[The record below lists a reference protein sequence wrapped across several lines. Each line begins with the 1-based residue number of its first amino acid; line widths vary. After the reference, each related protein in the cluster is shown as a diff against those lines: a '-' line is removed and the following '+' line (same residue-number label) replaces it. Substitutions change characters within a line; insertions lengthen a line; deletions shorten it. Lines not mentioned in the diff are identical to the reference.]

1 MLYGKIILKRREMN
15 VALIQKKHLGHKQE
29 VVEKTTEDVEIAS
42 KQGAELVVLQEL
54 HQSEYFCQSEDTKF
68 FAYAD
73 DWEEDLHY
81 WANVAKEHAVVLVT
95 SLFEKRTAGL
105 YHNTAVVFDK
115 DGSIAGKYRKM
126 HIPDDPGFYEK
137 FYFTPGDLG
146 FEPIQTSVGKLGV
159 LICWDQWY
167 PEAARLMTLKGA
179 EILIYPTA
187 IGWFDEDAKEEKER
201 QLESWVTIQRS
212 HAIANGIPVVA
223 CNRVG
228 FEKDSS
234 GVMEGIRFWGNSF
247 VCDPQG
253 DLLARAG
260 EEEHILY
267 AKVDAQRTNEVRDIW
282 PFLRDRRIEAYDNL
296 LKRYC
301 D

>member
-1 MLYGKIILKRREMN
+1 MKI
-15 VALIQKKHLGHKQE
+15 ALIQKKYFETKDLTLKE
-29 VVEKTTEDVEIAS
+29 TVNAIEEAS
-42 KQGAELVVLQEL
+42 KTGAELIVLQEL
-54 HQSEYFCQSEDTKF
+54 HQHEYFCQSEDVKF
-68 FAYAD
+68 FDYASS
-73 DWEEDLHY
+73 WEEDIRFWSL
-81 WANVAKEHAVVLVT
+81 VAQENDVVLVT
-95 SLFEKRTAGL
+95 SLFERRTAGL

-115 DGSIAGKYRKM
+115 DGSVAGKYRKM

-167 PEAARLMTLKGA
+167 PEASRLMTLKGA
-179 EILIYPTA
+179 ELLIYPTA
-187 IGWFDEDAKEEKER
+187 IGWFDEDTQEEKAR
-201 QLESWVTIQRS
+201 QLDAWITIQRS
-212 HAIANGIPVVA
+212 HAIANGVPVLSV
-223 CNRVG
+223 NRVG

-253 DLLARAG
+253 QLLARAST
-260 EEEHILY
+260 EERILY
-267 AKVDAQRTNEVRDIW
+267 AEIHHERTKEVRDIW
-282 PFLRDRRIEAYDNL
+282 PFLRDRRIDAYGNV

>member
-1 MLYGKIILKRREMN
+1 MKI
-15 VALIQKKHLGHKQE
+15 ALIQKKYYKSKELT
-29 VVEKTTEDVEIAS
+29 VVETVKDIEEAS
-42 KQGAELVVLQEL
+42 KGGAELVVLQEL
-54 HQSEYFCQSEDTKF
+54 HQNEYFCQSEDVKF
-68 FAYAD
+68 FDYASS
-73 DWEEDLHY
+73 WEEDIQFWSL
-81 WANVAKEHAVVLVT
+81 VAEENGVVLVT
-95 SLFEKRTAGL
+95 SLFERRTAGL

-115 DGSIAGKYRKM
+115 DGSVAGKYRKM

-179 EILIYPTA
+179 ELLIYPTA
-187 IGWFDEDAKEEKER
+187 IGWFDEDSQEEKAR
-201 QLESWVTIQRS
+201 QLDAWITIQRS
-212 HAIANGIPVVA
+212 HAIANGIPVLSV
-223 CNRVG
+223 NRVG

-247 VCDPQG
+247 VCDSQG
-253 DLLARAG
+253 QMLVRADR
-260 EEEHILY
+260 EENIFY
-267 AKVDAQRTNEVRDIW
+267 ADIYHERTKEVRDIW
-282 PFLRDRRIEAYDNL
+282 PFLRDRRIDAYGNV

>member
-1 MLYGKIILKRREMN
+1 MK
-15 VALIQKKHLGHKQE
+15 VALIQKKYDEDYQKNLR
-29 VVEKTTEDVEIAS
+29 KTVKRIKKAS
-42 KQGAELVVLQEL
+42 LSGAELIVLQEL
-54 HQSEYFCQSEDTKF
+54 HQREYFCQSEDTKF
-68 FAYAD
+68 FKYANT
-73 DWEEDLHY
+73 WREDVVY
-81 WANVAKEHAVVLVT
+81 WGEVAKRYNVVLVT
-95 SLFEKRTAGL
+95 SLFEKRTEGL
-105 YHNTAVVFDK
+105 YHNTAVVFEK
-115 DGSIAGKYRKM
+115 DGSVAGKYRKM

-146 FEPIQTSVGKLGV
+146 FEPIETSVGKLGV

-179 EILIYPTA
+179 ELLIYPTA
-187 IGWFDEDAKEEKER
+187 IGWFNEDSEKEKKR
-201 QLESWVTIQRS
+201 QLESWMTIQRS
-212 HAIANGIPVVA
+212 HAIANGLPVLS

-234 GVMEGIRFWGNSF
+234 GVMEGIHFWGNSF

-253 DLLARAG
+253 HLLAQAG
-260 EEEHILY
+260 EEEMIVY
-267 AKVDAQRTNEVRDIW
+267 ATIDEERTKEVRDIW
-282 PFLRDRRIEAYDNL
+282 PFLRDRRIDAYGDV

>member
-1 MLYGKIILKRREMN
+1 MKI
-15 VALIQKKHLGHKQE
+15 ALIQKKYYGNTELTIKNTIMDIKTAS
-29 VVEKTTEDVEIAS
+29 VE
-42 KQGAELVVLQEL
+42 GAELIVLQEL
-54 HQSEYFCQSEDTKF
+54 HQNEYFCQSEDTKMF
-68 FAYAD
+68 KYAD
-73 DWEEDLHY
+73 SWQNDVSF
-81 WANVAKEHAVVLVT
+81 WATVAKENKVVLLT
-95 SLFEKRTAGL
+95 SLFEKRAPGL

-115 DGSIAGKYRKM
+115 DGSVAGKYRKM

-167 PEAARLMTLKGA
+167 PEAARIMTLKGA

-187 IGWFDEDAKEEKER
+187 IGWFDEDSTEEKER
-201 QLESWVTIQRS
+201 QIESWITIQRS
-212 HAIANGIPVVA
+212 HAIANGIPLLS

-228 FEKDSS
+228 FEKDCS
-234 GVMEGIRFWGNSF
+234 GVIDGIRFWGNSF

-253 DLLARAG
+253 SVIAEASREK
-260 EEEHILY
+260 EEILY
-267 AKVDAQRTNEVRDIW
+267 AEIDNKRTKEVRDIW
-282 PFLRDRRIEAYDNL
+282 PFLRDRRIDTYNDL
-296 LKRYC
+296 LQRYC

>member
-1 MLYGKIILKRREMN
+1 MKI
-15 VALIQKKHLGHKQE
+15 ALIQ
-29 VVEKTTEDVEIAS
+29 EKYSRSKEETLSGTLNSIKEAS
-42 KQGAELVVLQEL
+42 AKGAELIVLQEL
-54 HQSEYFCQSEDTKF
+54 HQNEYFCQSEDTKF
-68 FAYAD
+68 FDYASS
-73 DWEEDLHY
+73 WEEDIAF
-81 WANVAKEHAVVLVT
+81 WSSVAEDNRVVLVT

-105 YHNTAVVFDK
+105 YHNTAVVFEK
-115 DGSIAGKYRKM
+115 DGSVAGKYRKM

-179 EILIYPTA
+179 ELLIYPTA
-187 IGWFDEDAKEEKER
+187 IGWFDEDSEDEKTR
-201 QLESWVTIQRS
+201 QLESWITIQRS
-212 HAIANGIPVVA
+212 HAIANGIPVIA

-234 GVMEGIRFWGNSF
+234 GVMDGIRFWGNSF

-253 DLLARAG
+253 AILIQANTT
-260 EEEHILY
+260 EQTLY
-267 AKVDAQRTNEVRDIW
+267 AEINHERTKEVRDIW
-282 PFLRDRRIEAYDNL
+282 PFLRDRRIDAYGNV

>member
-1 MLYGKIILKRREMN
+1 MKI
-15 VALIQKKHLGHKQE
+15 ALIQKKYNINRE
-29 VVEKTTEDVEIAS
+29 TTIEETVQDVKRAS
-42 KQGAELVVLQEL
+42 LNGAELVVLQEL
-54 HQSEYFCQSEDTKF
+54 HQSEYFCQSEDVKF
-68 FAYAD
+68 FDYASS
-73 DWEEDLHY
+73 WEEDIAF
-81 WANVAKEHAVVLVT
+81 WSTVAKEHAVVLVT

-105 YHNTAVVFDK
+105 YHNTAVVFEK
-115 DGSIAGKYRKM
+115 DGSVAGKYRKM

-146 FEPIQTSVGKLGV
+146 FEPIETSVGKLGV

-179 EILIYPTA
+179 DLLIYPTA
-187 IGWFDEDAKEEKER
+187 IGWFDEDSKEEQSR
-201 QLESWVTIQRS
+201 QLDSWITIQRS
-212 HAIANGIPVVA
+212 HAIANGIPVLS

-228 FEKDSS
+228 FEKDSA
-234 GVMEGIRFWGNSF
+234 GVMDGIRFWGNSF

-253 DLLARAG
+253 ELLVKAG
-260 EEEHILY
+260 REEEILY
-267 AKVDAQRTNEVRDIW
+267 AELDHNRTKEVRDIW
-282 PFLRDRRIEAYDNL
+282 PFLRDRRIDAYGNV